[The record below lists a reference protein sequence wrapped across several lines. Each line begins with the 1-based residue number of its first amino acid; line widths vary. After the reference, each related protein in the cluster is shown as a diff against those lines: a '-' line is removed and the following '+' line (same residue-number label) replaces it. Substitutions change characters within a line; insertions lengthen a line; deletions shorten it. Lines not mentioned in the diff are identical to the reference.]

1 MAARGITFHFAPPS
15 AVRLRTVSTVL
26 GQTWTWTAATF
37 EARRTRRLLREMDD
51 RQLADIGI
59 SRGQAHTEA
68 ARAPWDLAPPR

>member
-1 MAARGITFHFAPPS
+1 MLVQA
-15 AVRLRTVSTVL
+15 
-26 GQTWTWTAATF
+26 WTWTAAAF